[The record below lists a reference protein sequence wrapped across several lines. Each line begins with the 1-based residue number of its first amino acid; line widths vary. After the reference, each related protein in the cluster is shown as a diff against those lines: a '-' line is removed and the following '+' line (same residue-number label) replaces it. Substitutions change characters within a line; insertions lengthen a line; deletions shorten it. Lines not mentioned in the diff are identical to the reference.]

1 MTSDDPRFSMRFGP
15 EADAFDARRRAGDLV
30 AMTGGHSTALTD
42 WKGESA
48 RASGTSVP
56 PESTSETAQ
65 PPTFQLTS
73 YQ

>member
-1 MTSDDPRFSMRFGP
+1 MTSDDPRFSMRLGS
-15 EADAFDARRRAGDLV
+15 EADAFDARRRARGLW
-30 AMTGGHSTALTD
+30 AMTGGHSTALAD

-56 PESTSETAQ
+56 PESTSETAKS
-65 PPTFQLTS
+65 PTFQLTA